1 MDPRVISLISFPL
14 LLYYCWLNASFFQRF
29 LRIGNIDFRFE
40 ACIINEYRIVLGSE
54 QEKGFRRHS
63 LSFRTVEQEAI
74 VRDLPHKTY
83 Y

>member
-1 MDPRVISLISFPL
+1 MDPRAISFPL
-14 LLYYCWLNASFFQRF
+14 LFCFGLNASFFQRL
-29 LRIGNIDFRFE
+29 LRIGNIDFRVE
-40 ACIINEYRIVLGSE
+40 ACIINEYMIVLGSG

-63 LSFRTVEQEAI
+63 LSFLTDEQKAI